1 MKTYDALIR
10 VSKMNGRKES
20 ADSTMTLTD
29 QRSLI
34 EGELARIGGRQAHAF
49 EALDQSG
56 FTVLDS
62 PVVDE
67 IIRRVESGASSGIV
81 IPYGDRLAR
90 NAWHL
95 GGFFSR
101 MEKAGGEIHDA
112 SMPGIDYRTPEGRQL
127 TMMRGVSSEGVYFAA
142 KRRGDNIADQV
153 VARGVP
159 NAVPY
164 GYRRN
169 AQAGVKTDPNRD
181 AKALVPDEQAAPI
194 VRRIFQLRLDGH
206 RLASIVRTLDEAGVP
221 SPRGGLWTHS
231 TVETIVKNEVYTG
244 VVKLGKRRLEDAHT
258 PLVSKADWKR
268 VQGTRKV
275 THSGIYKTGVAG
287 GLLECSGCGRPL
299 SVAGA
304 PGRTTYSCRRK
315 TTTRACPRPV
325 HVSKQAADTFV
336 ERTLIDLLER
346 GNGVDLVRHTRELEA
361 ARQAVEQATAE
372 KDAFVRVA
380 SALDERDFKN
390 GYDERQAKVAAAREA
405 YDELLAR
412 AEAVHDL
419 PKDGTAYQRL
429 PFARKRRVARQLIA
443 AVVVAPPIRGGT
455 IEERFTVRWAGA
467 RQVDSAGG

>member
-1 MKTYDALIR
+1 
-10 VSKMNGRKES
+10 
-20 ADSTMTLTD
+20 
-29 QRSLI
+29 
-34 EGELARIGGRQAHAF
+34 
-49 EALDQSG
+49 
-56 FTVLDS
+56 
-62 PVVDE
+62 
-67 IIRRVESGASSGIV
+67 
-81 IPYGDRLAR
+81 
-90 NAWHL
+90 
-95 GGFFSR
+95 
-101 MEKAGGEIHDA
+101 
-112 SMPGIDYRTPEGRQL
+112 
-127 TMMRGVSSEGVYFAA
+127 
-142 KRRGDNIADQV
+142 
-153 VARGVP
+153 
-159 NAVPY
+159 
-164 GYRRN
+164 
-169 AQAGVKTDPNRD
+169 
-181 AKALVPDEQAAPI
+181 
-194 VRRIFQLRLDGH
+194 
-206 RLASIVRTLDEAGVP
+206 
-221 SPRGGLWTHS
+221 
-231 TVETIVKNEVYTG
+231 VETIVKNEVYTG

>member
-1 MKTYDALIR
+1 VKTYDALIR

-20 ADSTMTLTD
+20 ADSTMTLTN

-34 EGELARIGGRQAHAF
+34 KGELTRIGGRQAHAF

-101 MEKAGGEIHDA
+101 MEKAGAEIHDA

-169 AQAGVKTDPNRD
+169 ADPAGAKTDPNKD
-181 AKALVPDEQAAPI
+181 GKALVPDDATAPI
-194 VRRIFQLRLDGH
+194 VKRIFQLRLDGH
-206 RLASIVRTLDEAGVP
+206 RLAAIVRILDDAGIP
-221 SPRGGLWTHS
+221 SPRGGQWTHS

-244 VVKLGKRRLEDAHT
+244 VVKLGKRRNEKAHK
-258 PLVSKADWKR
+258 PLVSRQNWKR
-268 VQGTRKV
+268 VQGARRV
-275 THSGIYKTGVAG
+275 THSGVYKTGVAG

-299 SVAGA
+299 SVAGDE
-304 PGRTTYSCRRK
+304 RRLTYSCRRK
-315 TTTRACPRPV
+315 STAGRCQRPV
-325 HVSKQAADTFV
+325 HVSKDAADRFIV
-336 ERTLIDLLER
+336 ELID
-346 GNGVDLVRHTRELEA
+346 
-361 ARQAVEQATAE
+361 
-372 KDAFVRVA
+372 K
-380 SALDERDFKN
+380 ALDERWFMAVRSNHELTEIDRRIR
-390 GYDERQAKVAAAREA
+390 DAEEELQAYVLKSSARDPLFEAGRDAREQEVA
-405 YDELLAR
+405 RWKDLRDELVDR
-412 AEAVHDL
+412 AEAVEEL
-419 PKDGTAYQRL
+419 PTVNCWRELVRRNDIEKM
-429 PFARKRRVARQLIA
+429 RRVARQLIA
-443 AVVVAPPIRGGT
+443 AVVVDPPVSGAPVSA
-455 IEERFTVRWAGA
+455 RFREPSWRLPTA
-467 RQVDSAGG
+467 